1 VANELT
7 FESGLVAIIRTKT
20 ADEARAAATALIAA
34 GVDVIEFTTTTPAV
48 FDLIEEFASNAA
60 NTGVHVGLGTAMNR
74 SHV

>member
-1 VANELT
+1 MANELS

-48 FDLIEEFASNAA
+48 FDLIEEFA
-60 NTGVHVGLGTAMNR
+60 
-74 SHV
+74 

>member
-1 VANELT
+1 MAKELS

-48 FDLIEEFASNAA
+48 FDLIEEFANI
-60 NTGVHVGLGTAMNR
+60 VI
-74 SHV
+74 